1 MGLTFEQ
8 VEEAVIAHVDLIEIS
23 ASSLAKGREYTAK
36 FLVIQSMLSSYLK
49 QVEEDKAKSSSISS
63 AEYSTAIAQADGKN
77 ITEKRTMAESNPTY
91 MASREKVEELDAL
104 IRWVKTHIEIFNN
117 AHVMFRQYTRDQ

>member
-1 MGLTFEQ
+1 MQLTYEQ
-8 VEEAVIAHVDLIEIS
+8 VEEVVLAHIDMIEIT
-23 ASSLAKGREYTAK
+23 ASSLAKGRDLTAK
-36 FLVIQSMLSSYLK
+36 FLVVQSLLSSYLK

-63 AEYSTAIAQADGKN
+63 AEYSTAIMNAEGKN
-77 ITEKRTMAESNPTY
+77 ITEKKTMAEADPRY
-91 MASREKVEELDAL
+91 MAARERVECLDAE